1 MILIIAGPLLLF
13 SSFNP
18 LATDNLVTGS
28 SIQVLLVANLTLE
41 GATNQYELFK
51 TTRFTDIS
59 LISDSNY
66 KSISAER
73 VVRNLE
79 RNLFQQVE
87 LSRVSDNSWTISPPV
102 QTEIFDLLSESEVDQ
117 DLGINVVLVYNF
129 VRPEPAGQLV
139 ANKELPIIN
148 ILDSKLSYGAQVRS
162 ALLRALDPNRAC
174 DPKEDIS

>member
-18 LATDNLVTGS
+18 LASNNLVTGA
-28 SIQVLLVANLTLE
+28 SIQVLLVANLTSE

-59 LISDSNY
+59 LISDANY
-66 KSISAER
+66 RNISAER

-79 RNLFQQVE
+79 RDLFQQVE
-87 LSRVSDNSWTISPPV
+87 LARVSDNSWTISPPV
-102 QTEIFDLLSESEVDQ
+102 QTEIFELLSVAEVDQ
-117 DLGINVVLVYNF
+117 ELGINVVLIYNF
-129 VRPEPAGQLV
+129 IRPEPAGQQV
-139 ANKELPIIN
+139 ADKELPIIN

-162 ALLRALDPNRAC
+162 ALLKALDPSRAC
-174 DPKEDIS
+174 DPDEDIS